1 MDWCTILE
9 LCVIAYLLVQ
19 ILRLI
24 YTDCD
29 LQLQWAERFGKSTGQ
44 YHLTGDLRLSGSV
57 IRKSRFIFTKAENH
71 KAKERMFKSFK

>member
-19 ILRLI
+19 ILRLV

-44 YHLTGDLRLSGSV
+44 YHLTDYG
-57 IRKSRFIFTKAENH
+57 
-71 KAKERMFKSFK
+71 

>member
-19 ILRLI
+19 ILRLA

-44 YHLTGDLRLSGSV
+44 YHLTGDLRLYGSV
-57 IRKSRFIFTKAENH
+57 IRKMIYFYKRAENQLLH
-71 KAKERMFKSFK
+71 GMIAPQT